1 MATSVRE
8 TSMAAFKRDDVR
20 HASGSSGSS
29 WLSRQQRQPSASRVR
44 VTLLVEEDNTLLEP
58 IVLIVQK
65 NAAAQAGGRRLLA
78 AVAEAEDE
86 HVARVAPDIL
96 ANTADSTV

>member
-8 TSMAAFKRDDVR
+8 TSMAASKRDDVR
-20 HASGSSGSS
+20 HASCSSGSS
-29 WLSRQQRQPSASRVR
+29 WLSRQHRPSTSRVR
-44 VTLLVEEDNTLLEP
+44 VTLLVEEDNNMLEP

-65 NAAAQAGGRRLLA
+65 NAAAAQSGRRLLA

-86 HVARVAPDIL
+86 HSRVAPDIL
-96 ANTADSTV
+96 ANTAESSM